1 MRNRILAGLTSRRFL
16 ARYWQK
22 APLLIRQAIPEFE
35 GPLIRSDVLRLAAS
49 DQLES
54 RLVTRAGGRWGL
66 QQSPLPRRTFAR
78 LPPRNWTVLV
88 QGINHAN
95 AEADA
100 LLRHFDFIPHARLD
114 DVMVSYAV
122 PGGGVGP
129 HVDSYDVFLLQG
141 RGRRRWRIS
150 MQQDLAL
157 RPGLPLAILRNF
169 RPEHEWVLEP
179 GDMLYLPPGCSHDGV
194 ALTECFTYS
203 IGFRAATH
211 QELGE
216 HFLDH
221 LRDSLSLPGRI
232 ADPDLRPTAS
242 PGRLPTA
249 MVAQAAAALRGVR
262 WNHQKIRSFLA
273 CYLTE
278 PKPHVVFH
286 APQRPLGTR
295 RYAAALR
302 ESGIVLDRC
311 SLMLYT
317 VDRCYLNGE
326 PVDPPQGRTAGLHL
340 LKRLADRR
348 RLGPVGETI
357 PAPLLAL
364 LYSWYLCGFVH
375 PDGATPP

>member
-1 MRNRILAGLTSRRFL
+1 MRNRILAGLTSRQFL
-16 ARYWQK
+16 ARHWQK
-22 APLLIRQAIPEFE
+22 TPLLIRQAIPGFE
-35 GPLIRSDVLRLAAS
+35 GPLMRRDILRLAAA
-49 DQLES
+49 DELES
-54 RLVTRAGGRWGL
+54 RLVTRTGRHWEL
-66 QQSPLPRRTFAR
+66 QHGPVPRRTFAR
-78 LPPRNWTVLV
+78 LPPRNWTALV
-88 QGINHAN
+88 QGLNHTS

-157 RPGLPLAILRNF
+157 RPGFPLALLRNF
-169 RPEHEWVLEP
+169 RPEQEWVLEP
-179 GDMLYLPPGCSHDGV
+179 GDMLYLPPGCPHDGV

-216 HFLDH
+216 RFLDH
-221 LRDSLSLPGRI
+221 LRDSLSVAGRI

-242 PGRLPTA
+242 PGRLPAA
-249 MVAQAAAALRGVR
+249 MVTQVAAALRSVR
-262 WNHQKIRSFLA
+262 WNRAKIADFLA
-273 CYLTE
+273 CDLTE

-286 APQRPLGTR
+286 APQRPLGPR
-295 RYAAALR
+295 RYAATLR
-302 ESGIVLDRC
+302 AAGVVLDRR

-317 VDRCYLNGE
+317 GERCYLNGE
-326 PVDPPQGRTAGLHL
+326 AVDLPQDRAAGMRL
-340 LKRLADRR
+340 LERLADQR
-348 RLGPVGETI
+348 RLGPVEGTI
-357 PAPLLAL
+357 PQPLLAL
-364 LYSWYLCGFVH
+364 LHSWYLCGFVH
-375 PDGATPP
+375 PDGATHP